1 MFGFFEKTPKALGV
15 GHGFLERHQQ
25 RGDVLQVNV
34 DCSVIVGLLSR
45 DRKRFPGDRDKLSAF
60 RLPLRKWA
68 FAVYLYVTNL
78 KGLSSMKLH
87 RDLEIT
93 QKSAWYMLQRLRES
107 WDASGLE
114 TFAGPVEV
122 DETYFGGLEKNKPCL
137 SGYHPHPL
145 YVVCLLGLQAT
156 AGAGALR
163 RRSG

>member
-45 DRKRFPGDRDKLSAF
+45 DRERFPGDRDKLSAF

-93 QKSAWYMLQRLRES
+93 QKSAW
-107 WDASGLE
+107 
-114 TFAGPVEV
+114 
-122 DETYFGGLEKNKPCL
+122 
-137 SGYHPHPL
+137 
-145 YVVCLLGLQAT
+145 
-156 AGAGALR
+156 
-163 RRSG
+163 